1 MSTLLIIFQ
10 LALIILKVAGCP
22 ASIIAIPW
30 FLILLPL
37 IFFLVIYLILFV
49 AAVVMAFH

>member
-1 MSTLLIIFQ
+1 MSTLLIITQ
-10 LALIILKVAGCP
+10 IALIILKVAGWP
-22 ASIIAIPW
+22 ASMIAIPW

-49 AAVVMAFH
+49 VAVVMEFH